1 MLAEPIAL
9 IVWSGRGVPDEDD
22 IGLKGKTCTK
32 HYIITNWG
40 HVNALIAHLMFIL
53 GYISGPTVV
62 SKKSRKRKS
71 QREAG
76 DDDFE
81 DKENKG

>member
-1 MLAEPIAL
+1 
-9 IVWSGRGVPDEDD
+9 
-22 IGLKGKTCTK
+22 
-32 HYIITNWG
+32 
-40 HVNALIAHLMFIL
+40 MFIL

-76 DDDFE
+76 DGDFV
-81 DKENKG
+81 DKENKGKYIACGNKIQ